1 MHIFSDLEGIRIAIE
16 MERRG
21 EAFYRRAA
29 KVSKSEKAVEMLLS
43 LASDEQHHR
52 AEFERLLRVETERGM
67 TDKPYDDETNAYL
80 SAIAADIVFPKG
92 LMALKD
98 EGFENPEAVLIYAIN
113 SEKDSVLFYT
123 EMQGHTQDS
132 HAQEVFGEITR
143 QERGHLFRLQRQLDY
158 ITNK

>member
-21 EAFYRRAA
+21 EAFYRRSA
-29 KVSKSEKAVEMLLS
+29 KVSKSPETVEMLES
-43 LASDEQHHR
+43 LAADEQHHK
-52 AEFERLLRVETERGM
+52 AEFERLLQAETEKGM

-80 SAIAADIVFPKG
+80 TAIAADIVFPKG
-92 LMALKD
+92 LMALKN

-123 EMQGHTQDS
+123 EMRNHTQDS
-132 HAQEVFGEITR
+132 HAKDVFEEITR
-143 QERGHLFRLQRQLDY
+143 QERGHLFRLQRRLDQ
-158 ITNK
+158 ITK

>member
-29 KVSKSEKAVEMLLS
+29 KVSKSQDTVELLLV
-43 LASDEQHHR
+43 LAEDERHHQ

-80 SAIAADIVFPKG
+80 TAIAADIVFPKG

-123 EMQGHTQDS
+123 EMQNHTLDD
-132 HAQEVFGEITR
+132 HARDVFAEITR
-143 QERGHLFRLQRQLDY
+143 QERGHLFRLQRRLDQ
-158 ITNK
+158 ISQ